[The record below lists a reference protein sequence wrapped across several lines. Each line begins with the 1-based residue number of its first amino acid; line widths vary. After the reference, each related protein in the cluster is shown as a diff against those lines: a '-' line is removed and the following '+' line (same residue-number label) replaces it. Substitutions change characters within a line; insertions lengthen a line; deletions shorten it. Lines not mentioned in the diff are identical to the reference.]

1 MPPSKSRADFV
12 NVLYNRHNAVL
23 SAKTQWIREDR
34 TLSNKNSHSHN
45 NTTPILPILGLAVLI
60 VALCLIAGHL
70 VSSDTT
76 AIETPVVISEVMSKN
91 THTIEDDYGN
101 ASDWIEL
108 YNSGS
113 VSVDLSGWMLMGGR
127 DTSAY
132 VFSDETLEPHET
144 LLIYASGRSQNKP
157 GYVRHA
163 PFKLSSSG
171 DSLTLI
177 DPNGNAA
184 YTLDIPALNADVSW
198 ALTESGEYQ
207 ECLEPTPGTYGANVQ
222 SDTDSFPRESLCLSE
237 LMADNATYTF
247 SDGCTCDYI
256 ELYNASGS
264 DLSLDGY
271 TLSDSELKPDKYAL
285 DGLTIPA
292 YGYIVIHLDGVGKT
306 SGHASFGLSDGEG
319 AYLYN
324 PNGTL
329 IDCINYDTL
338 EADQALSYVNGSW
351 TTNCPPTPGLSNT
364 RESAAS
370 LSAALDSRNTTGL
383 VINEVC
389 FSNTTAVDGR
399 NTYDWIEIRNTSSN
413 TISLEGW
420 GLSDDPGKPRKWQFP
435 AGASIKAGDYMVIMA
450 SGNTMSDKDRNGYYQ
465 VPFKLSGGE
474 SVTLCMPDGTVVD
487 RLPAMQQYGDISCG
501 RIDGQSGYFYFT
513 ASTVGEYNGDSGLR
527 ERCTKP
533 VFTVSGGLY
542 DAGETVTIEIT
553 ADPDAL
559 IFYTLDS
566 TTPTTSSA
574 VYSGPFTVAANTVVR
589 AIATRRGSIDSYVA
603 TETYLFGLSHNLRVV
618 SLVTDPDN
626 LYDSDTGIMTNPLKS
641 WERAANVEV
650 YDTDGTVIQASHGCG
665 LALNGDAS
673 RKLDNKSFRV
683 VGRTCYDEDNTF
695 SGDLISSR
703 DYDSYRSFLLRGGGQ
718 DSTRALIRDPFIDS
732 LAADTEVMYQA
743 AEMCVMYVNGEFYGV
758 YDICERISTYSI
770 CDFEGW
776 EQTKN
781 IDLVKKNDLVQNGS
795 NSDYVDLLEWI
806 KDNPDATDENI
817 AYIETRIDMDN
828 YIDYMVFMVYSANQD
843 VGTRRYRST
852 DHDGKWRWIVY
863 DQDFGFYNDTNSI
876 SRWLDKEG
884 AGAYKTVENKLF
896 RYIMS
901 NDKIVDRYLT
911 RFGELLAGAWAPDAL
926 LERFDALVESIR
938 PEMEQHCAKWSNV
951 LTYSKWE
958 SQIELMRS
966 RIQERSGKIIGYLS
980 EYFEL
985 TEEEKQQY
993 FGEALKK
1000 AY

>member
-1 MPPSKSRADFV
+1 MSSKS
-12 NVLYNRHNAVL
+12 
-23 SAKTQWIREDR
+23 
-34 TLSNKNSHSHN
+34 SHSRKY
-45 NTTPILPILGLAVLI
+45 TPSLLPILGLGALI
-60 VALCLIAGHL
+60 VALCLIAGWL
-70 VSSDTT
+70 GGADG
-76 AIETPVVISEVMSKN
+76 AAMETPLVISEVMTKN
-91 THTIEDDYGN
+91 TRTLEDDYGQS
-101 ASDWIEL
+101 SDWIEL

-113 VSVDLSGWMLMGGR
+113 QSVDLTGWMLMGGR
-127 DTSAY
+127 DASAY
-132 VFSDETLEPHET
+132 VFSNETLGAHET
-144 LLIYASGRSQNKP
+144 LIVYASGRSQNKA

-171 DSLTLI
+171 DSVTLL
-177 DPNGNAA
+177 DPTGKAA
-184 YTLDIPALNADVSW
+184 FTLEIPALDADVSW
-198 ALTESGEYQ
+198 ARTDGGDYA
-207 ECLEPTPGTYGANVQ
+207 ECYEPTPGVYGGAETQEAAAVH
-222 SDTDSFPRESLCLSE
+222 REALRLSE

-247 SDGCTCDYI
+247 SDGCKCDYI

-271 TLSDSELKPDKYAL
+271 TLSDNEQKPDKYAL

-292 YGYIVIHLDGVGKT
+292 YGYLVIHLDGIGKS
-306 SGHASFGLSDGEG
+306 SGHAAFGLSDGEG

-324 PNGTL
+324 PRGEL
-329 IDCINYDTL
+329 IDSAAYETL
-338 EADQALSYVNGSW
+338 AADQALSCVNDAW
-351 TTNCPPTPGLSNT
+351 TTACPPTPGLPNT

-370 LSAALDSRNTTGL
+370 LSAALDQQNASGL

-389 FSNTTAVDGR
+389 FSNTADVDGR
-399 NTYDWIEIRNTSSN
+399 NSYDWIEIRNTSGN
-413 TISLEGW
+413 TVSLEGW
-420 GLSDDPGKPRKWQFP
+420 GLSDDPAKPRKWQFP
-435 AGASIKAGDYMVIMA
+435 AGASLKSGGYLVIMA
-450 SGNTMSDKDRNGYYQ
+450 SGNEISGTDRNGYYQ
-465 VPFKLSGGE
+465 IPFKLSGGE
-474 SVTLCMPDGTVVD
+474 SVTLSMPDGTVVD

-501 RIDGQSGYFYFT
+501 RIDGQNGFFYFT
-513 ASTVGEYNGDSGLR
+513 SPTVGEYNGDSGLR
-527 ERCTKP
+527 ERCSKP
-533 VFTVSGGLY
+533 VFTTKGGLY
-542 DAGETVTIEIT
+542 GTGETVTVEIT

-566 TTPTTSSA
+566 TTPTSSST

-589 AIATRRGSIDSYVA
+589 AVATRRGSIDSYVA
-603 TETYLFGLSHNLRVV
+603 TETYFFGLSHNLRVV

-626 LYDSDTGIMTNPLKS
+626 LYDSATGIMTNPLKS

-673 RKLDNKSFRV
+673 RRLDIKSFRV
-683 VGRTCYDEDNTF
+683 LGRTCYDEDNVFT
-695 SGDLISSR
+695 GDLIPER
-703 DYDSYRSFLLRGGGQ
+703 DYENYRSFLLRGGGQ
-718 DSTRALIRDPFIDS
+718 DSTRALIRDPFVDS

-770 CDFEGW
+770 SDFEGW
-776 EQTKN
+776 ERTKN

-795 NSDYVDLLEWI
+795 NSDYVDLLQWI

-817 AYIETRIDMDN
+817 AYVETRIDMDN
-828 YIDYMVFMVYSANQD
+828 YLDYMAFMVYSANQD
-843 VGTRRYRST
+843 IGTRRYRST

-876 SRWLDKEG
+876 ARWMDKEG

-901 NDKIVDRYLT
+901 NDKIVERYLT
-911 RFGELLAGAWAPDAL
+911 RFGELLAGPWAPDAL

-938 PEMEQHCAKWSNV
+938 PEMAQHCEKWKNV

-958 SQIELMRS
+958 KQIELMRS
-966 RIQERSGKIIGYLS
+966 RIDERSGKIIGYLS

-985 TEEEKQQY
+985 TEAEKQQY

-1000 AY
+1000 AH